1 MNSFDKTKRRERFHR
16 RKKGK
21 FKKRKSDN
29 FELPEN
35 LPVKQKD
42 NDYEDYQDDFED
54 DDFYEDD
61 E

>member
-29 FELPEN
+29 FELPEDFSDTKKN
-35 LPVKQKD
+35 NPE
-42 NDYEDYQDDFED
+42 EDYD
-54 DDFYEDD
+54 DDFDDD
-61 E
+61 EFYKR